1 MRRLSFGLAYAGIV
15 AAVLLLSKAHA
26 SVVASPAYDFS
37 RSFRLPWAIVF
48 CGYIAAAAYA
58 VGLPDVPR
66 RPRQIAAASVA
77 AVTFAVCA
85 VSASQLIVGS
95 ALMPRFVIVG
105 SALVLVPWFAATSL
119 LASQGRLRSRLQD
132 RALVIGAQED
142 STALIHELH
151 EGSERPGRVVAV
163 MHPDEA
169 KPSAESWTPVREA
182 VEAHD
187 ATVVVLDRDAQS
199 SQPIVDQVALLH
211 EQGIRVRTLSLFYEE
226 WLGKLPIGELE
237 RVSLMFDI
245 GEIHRLRYG
254 RLKRMLDLAAAAVLL
269 PILLAVIPFVAI
281 GNLVANR
288 GPLFY
293 HQDRVGKGGTVFRI
307 HKFRTMLAGAADTTH
322 ETPWTDTDDDRVTR
336 FGAILRAAHVD
347 ELPQVINII
356 RGDLSLV
363 GPRPE
368 QPFYVEQLAAKLPY
382 YNLRHLVQ
390 PGLTGW
396 AQVKFRY
403 ARSEADALEKLQF
416 EFYYL
421 RRQAL
426 AVDLRIIVRT
436 LRTIVPMGD
445 PQWQ

>member
-1 MRRLSFGLAYAGIV
+1 MRRISFGLAYAGIV
-15 AAVLLLSKAHA
+15 AVVLSLSKAHA
-26 SVVASPAYDFS
+26 SVIADPAYDFS
-37 RSFRLPWAIVF
+37 RSFRLPWALVF

-66 RPRQIAAASVA
+66 RRRQIAGASVA
-77 AVTFAVCA
+77 AMAFAVCA
-85 VSASQLIVGS
+85 VSASQLVVGS

-105 SALVLVPWFAATSL
+105 SAVTLVPWFAVTSL
-119 LASQGRLRSRLQD
+119 LASQGRERARRQD

-142 STALIHELH
+142 STALVHELND
-151 EGSERPGRVVAV
+151 GSERPGRVVKV
-163 MHPDEA
+163 LHPDDA
-169 KPSAESWTPVREA
+169 RPSAETWTPVRDA
-182 VEAHD
+182 VERHD

-254 RLKRMLDLAAAAVLL
+254 RLKRMLDTSAAVLL
-269 PILLAVIPFVAI
+269 LPILAVVTPLVLL
-281 GNLVANR
+281 GNALGNR
-288 GPLFY
+288 GPLLY
-293 HQDRVGKGGTVFRI
+293 HQDRVGKGGVVFRI
-307 HKFRTMLAGAADTTH
+307 HKFRTMQAAVADSPH
-322 ETPWTDTDDDRVTR
+322 ETPWTDTDDDRVTK
-336 FGAILRAAHVD
+336 FGAILRASHVD
-347 ELPQVINII
+347 ELPQLINIL